1 MNAAELRPLH
11 QSSLVQEIYDILHQQ
26 IVLGQLTPGQ
36 RLDVARLAHL
46 LKVSTMP
53 VKQAIAR
60 LEVEGYIEVS
70 PRRGTF
76 VAQLSLEDL
85 LEALDVRLAL
95 DLFVAD
101 QLATTL
107 SDEALAEMRQIH
119 ERMVALSSNPGGA
132 DYYLRQALDRQFH
145 LVPAAALGN
154 RRMLQLREQQHT
166 HAQLA
171 AVQGSFVRWQRADQD
186 HAAILTTWEQRDPQA
201 LRQALV
207 THAAHARET
216 LIKHAPRPE
225 ERPVAE

>member
-1 MNAAELRPLH
+1 MNAAALRPLQ

-36 RLDVARLAHL
+36 RLDVARLAQM

-76 VAQLSLEDL
+76 VAQLSAQDL

-107 SDEALAEMRQIH
+107 PARALAEMREVH
-119 ERMVALSSNPGGA
+119 ERLLALSSHQGEV
-132 DYYLRQALDRQFH
+132 DYYLRQGLDRQFH

-171 AVQGSFVRWQRADQD
+171 AVQGSSVRWQRADQD
-186 HAAILTTWEQRDPQA
+186 HTMILTAWEQRDPQA
-201 LRQALV
+201 LRAALV

-216 LIKHAPRPE
+216 LIAHLSRSE
-225 ERPVAE
+225 ERPMAD

>member
-1 MNAAELRPLH
+1 VSAAELRPIN
-11 QSSLVQEIYDILHQQ
+11 QPSLVQEIYDILHQQ
-26 IVLGQLTPGQ
+26 IVLGQLKPGQ
-36 RLDVARLAHL
+36 RLEVARLAQV

-60 LEVEGYIEVS
+60 LEVEGYVEVS

-76 VAQLSLEDL
+76 VAQLELEDL

-95 DLFVAD
+95 DLFVAERMVE
-101 QLATTL
+101 TL
-107 SDEALAEMRQIH
+107 SSEALASMRAAHQ
-119 ERMVALSSNPGGA
+119 RMLDLSADAGEA

-171 AVQGSFVRWQRADQD
+171 RAQGASVRWERADQD
-186 HAAILTTWEQRDPQA
+186 HATILAAWERRDVQA
-201 LRQALV
+201 LRQAIV

-216 LIKHAPRPE
+216 LIAHVPRSPE
-225 ERPVAE
+225 PPMAD

>member
-1 MNAAELRPLH
+1 VNAAELRPLH
-11 QSSLVQEIYDILHQQ
+11 QSSLAQEVYEILHHQ

-36 RLDVARLAHL
+36 RLDVAKLAQTL
-46 LKVSTMP
+46 GVSTMP

-76 VAQLSLEDL
+76 VAQLWLEDL

-101 QLATTL
+101 QLASTL
-107 SDEALAEMRQIH
+107 PADAIAEMRAVH
-119 ERMVALSSNPGGA
+119 ERMLALSSGPGEA
-132 DYYLRQALDRQFH
+132 DYYQRQALDRQFH
-145 LVPAAALGN
+145 LVPAVVLGN

-171 AVQGSFVRWQRADQD
+171 AVQGSSVRWQRADQD
-186 HAAILTTWEQRDPQA
+186 HADILAAWERGDPQA
-201 LRQALV
+201 VRQALM

-216 LIKHAPRPE
+216 LTTHLPPTG
-225 ERPVAE
+225 ERPMVD

>member
-11 QSSLVQEIYDILHQQ
+11 QPSLVQEIYDILHQQ
-26 IVLGQLTPGQ
+26 IVLGQLSPGQ
-36 RLDVARLAHL
+36 RLDVAKLAQT

-53 VKQAIAR
+53 VKQAITR

-85 LEALDVRLAL
+85 LEALDVRVAL

-101 QLATTL
+101 RMVDALPVLALT
-107 SDEALAEMRQIH
+107 AMRESH
-119 ERMVALSSNPGGA
+119 ERMQALSAHAGDA

-145 LVPAAALGN
+145 LVPVVALNN

-171 AVQGSFVRWQRADQD
+171 RAQGSFVRWQRADQD
-186 HAAILTTWEQRDPQA
+186 HETILVAWERRDAPS
-201 LRQALV
+201 LRQSIA

-216 LIKHAPRPE
+216 LLEHVQR
-225 ERPVAE
+225 

>member
-1 MNAAELRPLH
+1 MKAAELRPLH
-11 QSSLVQEIYDILHQQ
+11 QSSLVQEVYEILHQR
-26 IVLGQLTPGQ
+26 IVLGQLRPGE
-36 RLDVARLAHL
+36 RLEVARLAQA

-60 LEVEGYIEVS
+60 LEVEGYVEVS

-95 DLFVAD
+95 DLFVAERMVD
-101 QLATTL
+101 AL
-107 SDEALAEMRQIH
+107 SEADLAEMRAAH
-119 ERMVALSSNPGGA
+119 ERMLALSSHPGEA

-145 LVPAAALGN
+145 LVPAAALN
-154 RRMLQLREQQHT
+154 NKRMLQLREQQHT

-171 AVQGSFVRWQRADQD
+171 TAQGSFVRWKRADED
-186 HAAILTTWEQRDPQA
+186 HATILAAWERRDLAA

-216 LIKHAPRPE
+216 LTAQAGRPE
-225 ERPVAE
+225 ERPMAT

>member
-1 MNAAELRPLH
+1 MNAAELRPL
-11 QSSLVQEIYDILHQQ
+11 QVSSLVQEIYDILHQQ

-36 RLDVARLAHL
+36 RLEVARLAQA

-60 LEVEGYIEVS
+60 LEVEGYVEVS

-95 DLFVAD
+95 DLFVAEGMVH
-101 QLATTL
+101 AL
-107 SDEALAEMRQIH
+107 SEADLAEMRRAH
-119 ERMVALSSNPGGA
+119 ERMQALSAHPGDA

-145 LVPAAALGN
+145 LVPAAALN
-154 RRMLQLREQQHT
+154 NKRMLQLREQQHT

-171 AVQGSFVRWQRADQD
+171 AAQGSFVRWQRADED
-186 HAAILTTWEQRDPQA
+186 HTTILAAWEQRDPGA
-201 LRQALV
+201 LREALV
-207 THAAHARET
+207 LHAAHARET
-216 LIKHAPRPE
+216 LTAHASRPG
-225 ERPVAE
+225 ERPMAE

>member
-1 MNAAELRPLH
+1 MNAAVLRPLQ

-26 IVLGQLTPGQ
+26 IVLGQLKPGQ
-36 RLDVARLAHL
+36 RLDVARLAQTL
-46 LKVSTMP
+46 TVSTMP

-76 VAQLSLEDL
+76 VAQLPLEDL

-101 QLATTL
+101 RLATTL
-107 SDEALAEMRQIH
+107 PGEALAEMRQIH
-119 ERMVALSSNPGGA
+119 ERMCSLSADPGEA
-132 DYYLRQALDRQFH
+132 NYYLRQALDRQFH

-171 AVQGSFVRWQRADQD
+171 AVQGSFVRWERADQD
-186 HAAILTTWEQRDPQA
+186 HATILTAWEQRHPTA
-201 LRQALV
+201 LREALV
-207 THAAHARET
+207 THSAHARET
-216 LIKHAPRPE
+216 LLKHLPRTE